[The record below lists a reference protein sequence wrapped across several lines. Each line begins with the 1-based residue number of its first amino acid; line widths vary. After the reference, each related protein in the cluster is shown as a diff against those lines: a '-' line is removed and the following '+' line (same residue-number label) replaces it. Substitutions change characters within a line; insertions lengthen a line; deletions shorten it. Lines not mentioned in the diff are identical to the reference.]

1 MAGRLLHLAAG
12 FPNNNPEHS
21 AERRTGRVINPDRRR
36 MPLIENERLK
46 QRIRELA
53 AENETLQSR
62 LDEILDIVAPPKEG
76 DAAGRLGDQ
85 QSRRPRQ

>member
-1 MAGRLLHLAAG
+1 M
-12 FPNNNPEHS
+12 
-21 AERRTGRVINPDRRR
+21 IK
-36 MPLIENERLK
+36 NEQLK
-46 QRIRELA
+46 QRIGELE